1 MYFSFVYLIFLLNET
16 HFITTLT
23 STGALLV
30 NLCLFK
36 FFFFFF
42 LLHGPSTAAQQNRR
56 DAERKLQL
64 IERMRKKLTNK
75 NPV

>member
-1 MYFSFVYLIFLLNET
+1 MYFSFIYLIFLLNET

-30 NLCLFK
+30 NLCLFN

-42 LLHGPSTAAQQNRR
+42 PFTWSKYCCSTEQKRG
-56 DAERKLQL
+56 
-64 IERMRKKLTNK
+64 RKKDAVNRENAEKINK
-75 NPV
+75 

>member
-1 MYFSFVYLIFLLNET
+1 MYFSFIYLIFLLNKT

-23 STGALLV
+23 RTGALLV
-30 NLCLFK
+30 NLCLFN
-36 FFFFFF
+36 FFSFFFF
-42 LLHGPSTAAQQNRR
+42 LLRGAAQRNRR

>member
-1 MYFSFVYLIFLLNET
+1 MYFSFIYLIFLLNET

-30 NLCLFK
+30 NLCLFN
-36 FFFFFF
+36 FFSFFFF
-42 LLHGPSTAAQQNRR
+42 LLHGAAQRNRR

>member
-1 MYFSFVYLIFLLNET
+1 MYFSFIYLIFLLNET

-30 NLCLFK
+30 NLCLFI
-36 FFFFFF
+36 FLFFF
-42 LLHGPSTAAQQNRR
+42 LLQGPSTAAQQNRR